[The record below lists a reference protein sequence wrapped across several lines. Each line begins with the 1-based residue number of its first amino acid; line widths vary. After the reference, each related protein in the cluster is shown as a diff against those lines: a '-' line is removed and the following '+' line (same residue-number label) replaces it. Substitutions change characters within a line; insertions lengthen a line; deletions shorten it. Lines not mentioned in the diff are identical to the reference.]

1 MATEARSTF
10 NNFLQDTLFAVA
22 QDKGFKRHPQE
33 WKDWCVT
40 RTSKQAYEESGYM
53 SGFGYLA
60 NKPEGADVSY
70 DSRIQ
75 GPVKRWVHDTFA
87 LGVRITEEA
96 IEDLQKYVM
105 STAMKDLGTS
115 AAATMH
121 KMATRML
128 MTGTATTYH
137 TTGAGVALFSASH
150 SLLGGGTWSN
160 LGSAA
165 TPTEAALTAAIRN
178 FEQITDHRGKQ
189 YAQMAKTVVCGPS
202 LEFTFD
208 KLLGS
213 TYEPDT
219 ANNAVNA
226 VIRRRKL
233 KLVVD
238 HEITDDRWVVFGEKD
253 PDVGFIH
260 FDRVRP
266 TMSRHGDPDTG
277 DALFVVRCRF
287 SNECNDPRSAYM
299 IPNA

>member
-10 NNFLQDTLFAVA
+10 NNYLQDTFFAVA
-22 QDKGFKRHPQE
+22 QEKFKRYSPVWKE
-33 WKDWCVT
+33 WAVT
-40 RTSKQAYEESGYM
+40 RTSKKAYEESGYM
-53 SGFGYLA
+53 SGFAYLA
-60 NKPEGADVSY
+60 NKPEGANVSY

-96 IEDLQKYVM
+96 IEDLQKYTM
-105 STAMKDLGTS
+105 ATAMKSLGVS
-115 AAATMH
+115 AACTLH
-121 KMATRML
+121 KQATRML

-137 TTGAGVALFSASH
+137 TTGAGAALFSATH
-150 SLLGGGTWSN
+150 SRLGGGTWSN

-165 TPTEAALTAAIRN
+165 TPTEAALTAAIKN
-178 FEQITDHRGKQ
+178 FELITDHRGKQ
-189 YAQMAKTVVCGPS
+189 YNQMAKTVVCGPS

-233 KLVVD
+233 KMVVD
-238 HEITDDRWVVFGEKD
+238 PEISDDRWVVFGDKD

-277 DALFVVRCRF
+277 DALFVIRTRF

-299 IPNA
+299 VPNA